1 MALAAARTEDD
12 PEDEICDD
20 AAAVPE
26 ASLPPAGA
34 RLTRVGAG
42 TVDEDETLSETELA
56 PLARAL
62 RE

>member
-1 MALAAARTEDD
+1 VALAAERTEDD
-12 PEDEICDD
+12 TEEDICDD

-26 ASLPPAGA
+26 ASLPLAGA
-34 RLTRVGAG
+34 WLTRVGAG
-42 TVDEDETLSETELA
+42 AVAKDVTLAGTGLA

>member
-1 MALAAARTEDD
+1 MALAAPWTEDD
-12 PEDEICDD
+12 PEDEICD
-20 AAAVPE
+20 AAVPE

-34 RLTRVGAG
+34 RLTRLGAG
-42 TVDEDETLSETELA
+42 AVDEDETLSETELA